1 MNFHIIQRL
10 TADHILQVEKAVAGI
25 KKITIAD
32 TEHLSDSWFKTQ
44 ILNELNGTYIE
55 FIDPS
60 TNESESGLVAV
71 H

>member
-10 TADHILQVEKAVAGI
+10 TADHILQIEKAVAGI
-25 KKITIAD
+25 EKITIAD